1 MGALRLGTACPFDL
15 GVSLC
20 CGQVF
25 RWQFRC
31 EWWYGVIDGE
41 VWKVRQVNDMLEYE
55 RAEEKRV
62 WEYFGLRDDLPRIL
76 KEIGRDEYA
85 RKAVKAFTGLRILR
99 QEPWECLIS
108 YICATYKGIPAIR
121 RMLDELSI
129 RLGEKIMLEGQE
141 FYTFPTAKRLAKASI
156 NTLSRCRLGY
166 RAKYVKETAKIV
178 HEHTVD
184 LDRLRKTDY
193 EEAKK
198 ELLKLPG
205 VGPKVAD
212 CVLLFSLGK
221 TEAFPV
227 DVWVRRVILRHYA
240 KHFPE
245 EFITRI
251 TEEKSLSNSEYS
263 KLSLFGRTYFGKN
276 AGYAQEYLYHYERTQ
291 QDPAQEQKRLCQ
303 PRVDS
308 PECGKRLNQL

>member
-1 MGALRLGTACPFDL
+1 MGALRLHAKCPFDL
-15 GVSLC
+15 ESSLC

-25 RWQFRC
+25 RWQFQDG
-31 EWWYGVIDGE
+31 WWYGVIDGT
-41 VWKVRQVNDMLEYE
+41 VWKVRQVNEVLEYE
-55 RAEEKRV
+55 GVEEKRA
-62 WEYFGLRDDLPRIL
+62 WEYFGLKDDLPRIL
-76 KEIGRDEYA
+76 KEIGKDEYA
-85 RKAVKAFTGLRILR
+85 RKAVKAFAGLRILK

-121 RMLDELSI
+121 RMLDELSM
-129 RLGEKIMLEGQE
+129 RFGEKIMLEGRE
-141 FYTFPTAKRLAKASI
+141 FYTFPTAQRLAKASI
-156 NTLSRCRLGY
+156 NTLSRCKLGY

-178 HEHTVD
+178 HEQSVD
-184 LDRLRKTDY
+184 LDRLGKTDY
-193 EEAKK
+193 EEARK

-227 DVWVRRVILRHYA
+227 DVWVRRVMLRHYA

-245 EFITRI
+245 ELIKRI
-251 TEEKSLSNSEYS
+251 NEEKSLSNSEYS
-263 KLSLFGRTYFGKN
+263 RLSLFGRTYFGKN

-291 QDPAQEQKRLCQ
+291 QKPVQEQKRLCQ
-303 PRVDS
+303 PRVDRLGR
-308 PECGKRLNQL
+308 GKRLNQL